1 MKTPI
6 RTLFSALTL
15 GAAVATA
22 VAAAVAATSAYAT
35 DLPDRIKKA
44 GKIIAATQP
53 NYPPITYKD
62 PATNQLQ
69 GFDIDLG
76 EAIAKELGVKIEWQE
91 TAFAQ
96 MISSLQTGRVDIALA
111 GMSDLP
117 ARREVVDF
125 IDYMKT
131 GAQFFTTTANAGT
144 IKTIEDLCGKKVGAS
159 RSTDWPNRMEELSK
173 GTCTAKGK
181 PAMVVT
187 GTEGSV
193 DARAQLKS
201 GRLDA
206 AVQGSETLPYFQK
219 QEPNTIVLI
228 GAPFTE
234 SLSGI
239 PVLKTEKQLRDAI
252 KEALDR
258 LQAKGVYEQI
268 LAKYGLATSK
278 LAPVGVNQGR

>member
-1 MKTPI
+1 MKI
-6 RTLFSALTL
+6 LQKTLVAALGIT
-15 GAAVATA
+15 AAFA
-22 VAAAVAATSAYAT
+22 VAAA

-44 GKIIAATQP
+44 GKIVIATQP
-53 NYPPITYKD
+53 NYPPIAYKD
-62 PATNQLQ
+62 PATNQLT

-76 EAIAKELGVKIEWQE
+76 EALAKERGVKVEWQE

-96 MISSLQTGRVDIALA
+96 MISSLQTARVDIALA

-125 IDYMKT
+125 VDYMKT
-131 GAQFFTTTANAGT
+131 GPQFFTTTARAGE
-144 IKTIEDLCGKKVGAS
+144 IKTLEDLCGKKVGAS
-159 RSTDWPNRMEELSK
+159 RSTNWPGQMEELSK
-173 GTCTAKGK
+173 TICTGKGK

-193 DARAQLKS
+193 DARTQLKS

-228 GAPFTE
+228 GAPFNE
-234 SLSGI
+234 GLSGI
-239 PVLKTEKQLRDAI
+239 PVLKTEAQLRDAV

-258 LQAKGVYEQI
+258 MQSKGVYDQI
-268 LAKYGLATSK
+268 LAKYGLQTAK
-278 LAPVGVNQGR
+278 LAPISVNQGK

>member
-1 MKTPI
+1 MRISKSI
-6 RTLFSALTL
+6 ALASL
-15 GAAVATA
+15 L
-22 VAAAVAATSAYAT
+22 VAAAGALTAAAA

-44 GKIIAATQP
+44 GKLVAATQP
-53 NYPPITYKD
+53 NYPPIAYKD
-62 PATNQLQ
+62 PATNTLT

-76 EAIAKELGVKIEWQE
+76 EAIAKELGLKIEWQE

-96 MISSLQTGRVDIALA
+96 MISSLQTQRVDIALA

-131 GAQFFTTTANAGT
+131 GPQFFTTTNRAGEL
-144 IKTIEDLCGKKVGAS
+144 KTIEDLCGRKVGAS
-159 RSTDWPNRMEELSK
+159 RSTNWPGQMEELSK
-173 GTCTAKGK
+173 ATCVAKGK
-181 PAMVVT
+181 KPMEVI

-193 DARAQLKS
+193 DARTQLKS

-228 GAPFTE
+228 GTPFSE
-234 SLSGI
+234 QLSGI
-239 PVLKTEKQLRDAI
+239 PVAKTEPGLRDAI
-252 KEALDR
+252 KGAMDR
-258 LQAKGVYEQI
+258 LQQKGIYDQI
-268 LAKYGLATSK
+268 LAKYGLSGAK
-278 LAPVGVNQGR
+278 LTPIGINQGK

>member
-1 MKTPI
+1 MPVI
-6 RTLFSALTL
+6 RNAL
-15 GAAVATA
+15 AAALVL
-22 VAAAVAATSAYAT
+22 AAAVGVSAAE
-35 DLPDRIKKA
+35 LPDRIKKA
-44 GKIIAATQP
+44 GKIVAATQP

-62 PATNQLQ
+62 PASNQLM

-76 EAIAKELGVKIEWQE
+76 EAIARELGVKIEWQE

-96 MISSLQTGRVDIALA
+96 MISSLQTGRVDIAMA

-131 GAQFFTTTANAGT
+131 GPQFFTTTANAASL
-144 IKTIEDLCGKKVGAS
+144 KTIDDLCGKKVGAS
-159 RSTDWPNRMEELSK
+159 RSTNWPAQMEELSK
-173 GTCTAKGK
+173 SVCAGKGK
-181 PAMVVT
+181 PGMVVV

-193 DARAQLKS
+193 DARTQLKS

-206 AVQGSETLPYFQK
+206 AVQGNETLPYFQK
-219 QEPNTIVLI
+219 QEPNTLVLI
-228 GAPFTE
+228 GTPFSD

-239 PVLKTEKQLRDAI
+239 PVLKTESQLRDAI

-258 LQAKGVYEQI
+258 LVAKGVYDQI
-268 LAKYGLATSK
+268 LAKYGLQVAK
-278 LAPVGVNQGR
+278 LAPIGVNQGK

>member
-1 MKTPI
+1 MNLPI
-6 RTLFSALTL
+6 RTLFGTIALCAAV
-15 GAAVATA
+15 GAASA
-22 VAAAVAATSAYAT
+22 VAT
-35 DLPDRIKKA
+35 DLPERVKKA
-44 GKIIAATQP
+44 GKLVAATQP
-53 NYPPITYKD
+53 NYPPIAYKD

-76 EAIAKELGVKIEWQE
+76 EALAKELGVKIEWQE

-125 IDYMKT
+125 VDYMKT
-131 GAQFFTTTANAGT
+131 GAQFFTTTAKAGE
-144 IKTIEDLCGKKVGAS
+144 IKTMEDLCGKKVGAS
-159 RSTDWPNRMEELSK
+159 RSTDWPTRMEGLSK
-173 GTCTAKGK
+173 TLCVDKGK
-181 PAMVVT
+181 PAMQIT

-219 QEPNTIVLI
+219 QEPNTIVLV

-239 PVLKTEKQLRDAI
+239 PVLKTESQLRDAI

-258 LQAKGVYEQI
+258 LQSKGVYDQI
-268 LAKYGLATSK
+268 LAKYGLQSSK
-278 LAPVGVNQGR
+278 LAPIGVNQGK

>member
-1 MKTPI
+1 MKALPK
-6 RTLFSALTL
+6 TLVALIGFT
-15 GAAVATA
+15 AAFA
-22 VAAAVAATSAYAT
+22 VAAAE
-35 DLPDRIKKA
+35 LPDRIKKA
-44 GKIIAATQP
+44 GKIVAATQP
-53 NYPPITYKD
+53 NYPPIAYKD
-62 PATNQLQ
+62 PATNQLT

-96 MISSLQTGRVDIALA
+96 MISSLQTGRVDIAMA

-131 GAQFFTTTANAGT
+131 GPQFFTTTARAGEL
-144 IKTIEDLCGKKVGAS
+144 KALEDLCGKKVGAS
-159 RSTDWPNRMEELSK
+159 RSTNWPGQMEDLSK
-173 GTCTAKGK
+173 SLCTSKGR
-181 PAMVVT
+181 PDMVVV

-193 DARAQLKS
+193 DARTQLKS

-228 GAPFTE
+228 GVPFSE
-234 SLSGI
+234 GLSGI
-239 PVLKTEKQLRDAI
+239 PVAKTEAQLRDAV

-258 LQAKGVYEQI
+258 LQAKGIYDQM
-268 LAKYGLATSK
+268 LAKYGLQSSK
-278 LAPVGVNQGR
+278 IAPISVNQGK

>member
-1 MKTPI
+1 MNALQKTVVA
-6 RTLFSALTL
+6 ALGFT
-15 GAAVATA
+15 AAFA
-22 VAAAVAATSAYAT
+22 VAAA
-35 DLPDRIKKA
+35 DLPDRVKKA
-44 GKIIAATQP
+44 GKIIVATQP
-53 NYPPITYKD
+53 NYPPIAYKD

-96 MISSLQTGRVDIALA
+96 MISSLQTGRVDIAMA

-125 IDYMKT
+125 VDYMKT
-131 GAQFFTTTANAGT
+131 GPQFFTTVARAGEL
-144 IKTIEDLCGKKVGAS
+144 KSVEDLCGKKVGAS
-159 RSTDWPNRMEELSK
+159 RSTNWPGQMEELSK
-173 GTCTAKGK
+173 TVCAGKNK
-181 PAMVVT
+181 PAMVVI

-193 DARAQLKS
+193 DARTQLKS

-206 AVQGSETLPYFQK
+206 AVQGSETLPYFQR

-228 GAPFTE
+228 GAPFSE
-234 SLSGI
+234 GLSGI
-239 PVLKTEKQLRDAI
+239 PVLKTEAQLRDAV

-258 LQAKGVYEQI
+258 LQTKGVYDQI
-268 LAKYGLATSK
+268 LAKYGLQSSK
-278 LAPVGVNQGR
+278 LAPISVNKGT

>member
-1 MKTPI
+1 MKI
-6 RTLFSALTL
+6 LQKTLVAALGIT
-15 GAAVATA
+15 AAFA
-22 VAAAVAATSAYAT
+22 VAAA

-44 GKIIAATQP
+44 GKIVIATQP
-53 NYPPITYKD
+53 NYPPIAYKD
-62 PATNQLQ
+62 PATNQLT

-76 EAIAKELGVKIEWQE
+76 EALAKELGVKVEWQE

-96 MISSLQTGRVDIALA
+96 MISSLQTARVDIALA

-125 IDYMKT
+125 VDYMKT
-131 GAQFFTTTANAGT
+131 GPQFFTTTARAGE
-144 IKTIEDLCGKKVGAS
+144 IKTLEDLCGKKVGAS
-159 RSTDWPNRMEELSK
+159 RSTNWPGQMEELSK
-173 GTCTAKGK
+173 TICTGKGK

-193 DARAQLKS
+193 DARTQLKS

-228 GAPFTE
+228 GAPFNE
-234 SLSGI
+234 GLSGI
-239 PVLKTEKQLRDAI
+239 PVLKTEAQLRDAV

-258 LQAKGVYEQI
+258 MQSKGVYDQI
-268 LAKYGLATSK
+268 LAKYGLQTAK
-278 LAPVGVNQGR
+278 LAPISVNQGK

>member
-1 MKTPI
+1 MNTLQKTLV
-6 RTLFSALTL
+6 TAL
-15 GAAVATA
+15 GFAAAFT
-22 VAAAVAATSAYAT
+22 VAAA

-44 GKIIAATQP
+44 GKIIIATQP
-53 NYPPITYKD
+53 NYPPIAYKD
-62 PATNQLQ
+62 PATNQLA
-69 GFDIDLG
+69 GVDIDLG
-76 EAIAKELGVKIEWQE
+76 EAIAKELGVKVEWQE

-96 MISSLQTGRVDIALA
+96 MISSLQTARVDIALA

-131 GAQFFTTTANAGT
+131 GPQFFTTTARAGEL
-144 IKTIEDLCGKKVGAS
+144 KTLEDLCGKKVGAS
-159 RSTDWPNRMEELSK
+159 RSTNWPGQMEDLSK
-173 GTCTAKGK
+173 TLCAGKGR
-181 PAMVVT
+181 PAMTVI

-193 DARAQLKS
+193 DARTQLKS

-228 GAPFTE
+228 GAPISE
-234 SLSGI
+234 GLSGI
-239 PVLKTEKQLRDAI
+239 PVLKSEAQLRDAV

-258 LQAKGVYEQI
+258 LQAKGVYDQI
-268 LAKYGLATSK
+268 LAKYGLQTSK
-278 LAPVGVNQGR
+278 LAPISVNQGK

>member
-1 MKTPI
+1 MKTLQK
-6 RTLFSALTL
+6 TLVAALGIT
-15 GAAVATA
+15 AAFA
-22 VAAAVAATSAYAT
+22 VAAAE
-35 DLPDRIKKA
+35 LPDRIKKA
-44 GKIIAATQP
+44 GKIVIATQP
-53 NYPPITYKD
+53 NYPPIAYKD
-62 PATNQLQ
+62 PATNQLT

-76 EAIAKELGVKIEWQE
+76 EALAKELGVKVEWQE

-96 MISSLQTGRVDIALA
+96 MISSLQTARVDIALA

-131 GAQFFTTTANAGT
+131 GPQFFTTTARAGEL
-144 IKTIEDLCGKKVGAS
+144 KTLEDLCGKKVGAS
-159 RSTDWPNRMEELSK
+159 RSTNWPGQMEELSRSICA
-173 GTCTAKGK
+173 GKGK
-181 PAMVVT
+181 PAMTVI

-193 DARAQLKS
+193 DARTQLKS

-228 GAPFTE
+228 GAPFNE
-234 SLSGI
+234 GLSGI
-239 PVLKTEKQLRDAI
+239 PVLKTETQLRDAV

-258 LQAKGVYEQI
+258 MQAKGVYDQI
-268 LAKYGLATSK
+268 LAKYGLQTSK
-278 LAPVGVNQGR
+278 LAPISVNQGK